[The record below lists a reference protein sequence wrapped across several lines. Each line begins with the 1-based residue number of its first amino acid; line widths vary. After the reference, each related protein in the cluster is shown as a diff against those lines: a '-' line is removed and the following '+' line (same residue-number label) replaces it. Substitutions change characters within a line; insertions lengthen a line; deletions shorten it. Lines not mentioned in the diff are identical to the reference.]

1 MDSYT
6 TFARVYDNFM
16 DNIPYNQWSE
26 YIISLLEEHNII
38 NGLLLD
44 LGCGT
49 GTLTELMASK
59 GFEMI
64 GVDNSYEMLD
74 IAKEKSVFSNSDILY
89 LLQDMREF
97 ELYGTVSAIISV
109 CDSINYI
116 TDSDNLL
123 DVFKLAN
130 NYLDPN
136 GIFIF
141 DFNTLHHYKDILA
154 DNTFAEDRDDI
165 SFIWDNYYDNDSHI
179 NEYSLSLF
187 IKEDNNIYRKFVEEH
202 YQRGYTIDEII
213 ILIKESGL
221 ELLEVYDAFTR
232 APATKDST
240 RVYVIA
246 REHGKAL

>member
-6 TFARVYDNFM
+6 SFAKVYDNFM
-16 DNIPYNQWSE
+16 DNIPYEEWSTYLLSILNE
-26 YIISLLEEHNII
+26 YNIT

-49 GTLTELMASK
+49 GTLTEIMASK
-59 GFEMI
+59 GYDMI

-74 IAKEKSVFSNSDILY
+74 IAKEKSLDSNNDILY

-116 TDSDNLL
+116 TDSNDLL
-123 DVFKLAN
+123 EVFRLVN
-130 NYLDPN
+130 NYLDPS
-136 GIFIF
+136 GLFIF
-141 DFNTLHHYKDILA
+141 DFNTVHHYRDILA
-154 DNTFAEDRDDI
+154 DNTFAEDRENI
-165 SFIWDNYYDNDSHI
+165 SFIWDNYYDEDTHI

-187 IKEDNNIYRKFVEEH
+187 IKEDHDMYHKFIEEH
-202 YQRGYTIDEII
+202 YQRGYTINEISE
-213 ILIKESGL
+213 LVNNSGL
-221 ELLEVYDAFTR
+221 ELLHVYDAFTR
-232 APATKDST
+232 ESATDEST

-246 REHGKAL
+246 REQGKTL